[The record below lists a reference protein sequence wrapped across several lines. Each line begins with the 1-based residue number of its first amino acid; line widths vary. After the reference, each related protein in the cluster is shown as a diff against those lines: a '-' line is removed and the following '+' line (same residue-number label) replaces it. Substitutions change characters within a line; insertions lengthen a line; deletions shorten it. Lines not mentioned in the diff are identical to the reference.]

1 MSTLN
6 DLRAEL
12 SAAVPEQWHGDPRK
26 ISLAYINNAKR
37 AQQEARKVRQ
47 VASAVRLVRESL
59 HTEMRRINRACIDE
73 LNELSAPIPDR
84 EFDEG
89 LQAYLKRDDESML
102 RRHEEQNRRRD
113 EARKRCDAA
122 IEPCNALLAD
132 IERELHRLR
141 DIGILI
147 KEIEISA

>member
-1 MSTLN
+1 M
-6 DLRAEL
+6 
-12 SAAVPEQWHGDPRK
+12 PEQRKGDPRT
-26 ISLAYINNAKR
+26 ISLAYIDSAKR
-37 AQQEARKVRQ
+37 AQQEGRKVRQ
-47 VASAVRLVRESL
+47 AASAVRIVRESL
-59 HTEMRRINRACIDE
+59 HAEMRRINRVCIDE

-89 LQAYLKRDDESML
+89 LQAYLKRDDKSML
-102 RRHEEQNRRRD
+102 RRYEERSRQQN
-113 EARKRCDAA
+113 EARRRCDAA

-132 IERELHRLR
+132 IQRELHRLR